1 MKQVTLFIAISL
13 DGYIAD
19 RLGGV
24 DWLSGTG
31 TEDTDSYDAFIRGI
45 DTVIMGGNTY
55 RQIITQLSPET
66 WPYPELESYVVTRH
80 SIPDGKNKIH
90 LVQESPCALVQRLRK
105 QDGKGIWICGGA
117 DLARQLMAKDLI
129 DRYHLSVIPTL
140 LGDGIPLFSPGLPT
154 LPLQLIYT
162 QSYNGI
168 IDLVYERRFDPSKR
182 R

>member
-19 RLGGV
+19 RSGGV
-24 DWLSGTG
+24 DWLSGTS

-80 SIPDGKNKIH
+80 SIPDGKIRYIWCRNPPA
-90 LVQESPCALVQRLRK
+90 LWSSGCESRMERDLDLRR
-105 QDGKGIWICGGA
+105 G
-117 DLARQLMAKDLI
+117 
-129 DRYHLSVIPTL
+129 
-140 LGDGIPLFSPGLPT
+140 
-154 LPLQLIYT
+154 
-162 QSYNGI
+162 
-168 IDLVYERRFDPSKR
+168 
-182 R
+182 

>member
-19 RLGGV
+19 RSGGV
-24 DWLSGTG
+24 DWLAGTG
-31 TEDTDSYDAFIRGI
+31 TGDADSYDTFIRGI

-55 RQIITQLSPET
+55 RQIVTQLSPGT

-80 SIPDGKNKIH
+80 SITDGNEKIH
-90 LVQESPCALVQRLRK
+90 LVQESPCALVRRLRK

-140 LGDGIPLFSPGLPT
+140 LGDGIPLFTPGLPP
-154 LPLQLIYT
+154 LPLRLIRT
-162 QSYNGI
+162 HSYNGI
-168 IDLVYERRFDPSKR
+168 TDLIYERRFDTSSR